1 MSDEQETIGLFDAY
15 SSLHNS
21 HVQPP
26 GGSAPSVATVELQ
39 ATVESAS
46 FSVKLAELLDLAPG
60 VIIRGFS
67 PTATLALKLDGERV
81 AEVELCLVD
90 NSFALRVLDVHQSM
104 IPNNQAN
111 NQLACLI
118 DEGDSEKSPSE
129 MGRATS

>member
-1 MSDEQETIGLFDAY
+1 MSDERETIGLFDAY
-15 SSLHNS
+15 SSLHNP

-26 GGSAPSVATVELQ
+26 GGSAPSVATVETVELQ

-67 PTATLALKLDGERV
+67 PTATLAMKLDGERV

-111 NQLACLI
+111 N
-118 DEGDSEKSPSE
+118 
-129 MGRATS
+129 